1 MDIKTGDK
9 VIVQD
14 FLTLQEDVAEVIEV
28 FKCLDSKEKEMISK
42 KFYRI
47 KNLSKGNTTQNVM
60 KDDLIYEK
68 LIIGLVVDI
77 ANKNDNTEQI

>member
-28 FKCLDSKEKEMISK
+28 FKCLDSKEKEIIGN
-42 KFYRI
+42 KFYKIR
-47 KNLSKGNTTQNVM
+47 NLSKKGMDIIENR
-60 KDDLIYEK
+60 LIYEESV
-68 LIIGLVVDI
+68 IGLVTDI
-77 ANKNDNTEQI
+77 PNKNGKTERI